1 MGILHIKV
9 GSFSLGFRDSGF
21 EMFEVGFE
29 ISVTKPIRNLLLEWK
44 FKGFRGI

>member
-9 GSFSLGFRDSGF
+9 GSFSLGFRDLSRF

-44 FKGFRGI
+44 FSEI